1 MIVYVVLVFDS
12 TAGILPVEM
21 RVFDGISAAGIYL
34 HKIQNSG
41 NTNQSGYIYME
52 NLNDSTV

>member
-1 MIVYVVLVFDS
+1 MELFIVLVFDS
-12 TAGILPVEM
+12 TAGVLPVEM

-34 HKIQNSG
+34 HKIQNNG

-52 NLNDSTV
+52 NLNDSKV